1 MHSVNECPRAH
12 NGECLCIWPVCHAK
26 LKKKGRGRQKVV
38 RVCECV
44 WERAAGGEVQRRG
57 ALWCSWAAIFLPW
70 QRLHLPQSHLL
81 PPESA
86 EHSARRVHLDVTSTQ
101 LTACCWRCTH
111 KETRTHYPRPR
122 KRHRHVS
129 QTYLRKLV
137 LSASQILCLGLGL
150 FLLSE
155 IKWSIQWRL

>member
-1 MHSVNECPRAH
+1 MSVPAH
-12 NGECLCIWPVCHAK
+12 TIEYVFVYGQRVMRI
-26 LKKKGRGRQKVV
+26 KKGRGRQKVV
-38 RVCECV
+38 RVRASVCV
-44 WERAAGGEVQRRG
+44 CVCVRGAGDEVQWRG

-111 KETRTHYPRPR
+111 KGAHTQSPAR
-122 KRHRHVS
+122 KRRRHVS
-129 QTYLRKLV
+129 QTYLRELV
-137 LSASQILCLGLGL
+137 LSASQIQYTVRAWD
-150 FLLSE
+150 FSFTRK
-155 IKWSIQWRL
+155 IKWSIQRRL